1 MCIIVA
7 KNAGIKMPSMDILRN
22 CFENNPDGAGFM
34 LADGKAVYGFKGL
47 MTFEEFSQ
55 ELKKA
60 RKRFGDL
67 DKLAVVLHFRISTHG
82 SSVGSN
88 THPFPLKGGYRE
100 LRKSEWIAD
109 QGFAHNGIIQQTSF
123 DEDVKKHNV
132 SDTMVFAKKFVNP
145 IAKYATIASDRAI
158 LDMLYELADSKLCFL
173 SRKGKIATRGKF
185 FEEDGVLYS
194 NTSYEDRY
202 YFRSSRKWL
211 TSSFLVDYDDNYEKV
226 DFKLSNSELSAY
238 IADLSEEYGYYPL
251 PEGTVIFFEDKTV
264 ITTSYTGEF
273 YLDDCGWLYTF
284 KEERLDFSLY
294 AAAEEYSDIV
304 YPEEM
309 VLFTEAMS

>member
-22 CFENNPDGAGFM
+22 CFDNNPDGAGFM

-82 SSVGSN
+82 SSVGGN

-100 LRKSEWIAD
+100 MRKTEWVAD
-109 QGFAHNGIIQQTSF
+109 QGFAHNGIIHQTSF
-123 DEDVKKHNV
+123 DNDIKKHNV
-132 SDTMVFAKKFVNP
+132 SDTMVFAKKYINP
-145 IAKYATIASDRAI
+145 IARYCTIASDRAI
-158 LDMLYELADSKLCFL
+158 LDMLFDLADSKLCFL
-173 SRKGKIATRGKF
+173 SKKGKIATRGKF

-202 YFRSSRKWL
+202 YSFSYGGKKFSSH
-211 TSSFLVDYDDNYEKV
+211 FLVDYNDDYEKA
-226 DFKLSNSELSAY
+226 DFKLNSHDLSMY
-238 IADLSEEYGYYPL
+238 IADLAEECSYYPL
-251 PEGTVIFFEDKTV
+251 PEGTTIFFEDNTV
-264 ITTSYTGEF
+264 ETTAYTGEF
-273 YLDDCGWLYTF
+273 YIDDCGWLYTF
-284 KEERLDFSLY
+284 KEDALDFRLFAASDEY
-294 AAAEEYSDIV
+294 AEIMYNEKV
-304 YPEEM
+304 
-309 VLFTEAMS
+309 MS